1 MVSVRAGATQDELR
15 RHNLSTLLR
24 HVHMHGPTSRAT
36 LTTRMQLNR
45 STIGALTAD
54 LAAAGLVREE
64 LPAGRSGAG
73 RPSLVVCPRPE
84 RVYVLAFDIGVDFL
98 VATRV
103 GIGGVVL
110 DRRDLYRPRGDYGLD
125 DVVGHLARFTEQM
138 LSHASHESACVGI
151 GAAIAGVVR
160 SSDGLVRFAPN
171 LGWVDAP
178 LGDTLRRVLGLT
190 DHVVVGNDADLG
202 VLAEHT
208 RGAAAGSSDAIYLT
222 GEVGVGGG
230 IIAGGQPLVGHGGY
244 GGELGHMVVNP
255 AGRLCR
261 CGARGCWETEI
272 GEKAILEAAGHPDS
286 PRATVAEVVAAVGA
300 GDARAVAAIRHVGDW
315 LAVGIG
321 NLVNVFNPE
330 VVIFG
335 GLLREIFPVVEEQLR
350 GHLAASGLAAPREQV
365 SLLLPGLG
373 GDSTVMGAAELAF
386 HALLDDPLTH
396 VAAS

>member
-1 MVSVRAGATQDELR
+1 MVSARAGATQDELR

-36 LTTRMQLNR
+36 LTNRMQLNR

-125 DVVGHLARFTEQM
+125 DVVGHLARFTDQM
-138 LSHASHESACVGI
+138 LSHTLSDSTCVGI

-230 IIAGGQPLVGHGGY
+230 IIANGQPLVGHGGY

-300 GDARAVAAIRHVGDW
+300 GDARAVAAIRHVGEW
-315 LAVGIG
+315 LAVGLG

-335 GLLREIFPVVEEQLR
+335 GLLREIFPVVDEQLR
-350 GHLAASGLAAPREQV
+350 VHLAASGLAAPREQV

-396 VAAS
+396 VAS